1 MILSRRIRTIY
12 RKELIDILRD
22 RRTLAAMILVP
33 IVLYPLLL
41 LGSVQAV
48 SIQAESLEEEEVTF
62 GVTSQNQAALLQE
75 MIDAD
80 RSALADAAA
89 ETPPDAQ
96 RNEKDAPGKK
106 VDRAMRPFLRDE
118 VPRSAIDRYRIEV
131 LSSKENLE
139 HAIRERAIH
148 AGVVFAADRLTDD
161 ISAQNPITLLADLE
175 EVRSRY
181 AHAQLG
187 DLIERTRARIE
198 ERRLAQ
204 FGLPPST
211 VRPFSVSVVNLSS
224 PPSILGQV
232 LPLILILMTITGA
245 IYPAIDLT
253 AGERERG
260 TLESLMVCPVPT
272 MDLIVGKFLVVTTVA
287 VMGAALNLASVSA
300 TVYFGGFNKII
311 ATQGGAV
318 PFAQMGL
325 ILLCLVPFAVLMS
338 AIMIAVCAFART
350 FKEAQNYVTPV
361 IIAVLLPGG
370 IAAMPA
376 TRLDGIMLVMP
387 VGNMVLLA
395 RELLIGASVS
405 PWNIAMVVL
414 STSLYAAAGVA
425 IAARVFGAEA
435 VVFSDAASLRTLFSR
450 RLFLP
455 RERASTAMV
464 LALVAVLFPTWFFVQ
479 SALSPQPDQPA
490 ESLLRGTA
498 IAMPIIFVLLPLV
511 ILWFWKISVSGGFAI
526 RPPAPRYLLAA
537 VLIGVSA
544 WIPSQEVYVLQQGIL
559 QIPPSALKS
568 IAELYKAIRELTPV
582 MAIGVLAV
590 LPALCEELLFRGLF
604 LGGLLTSA
612 RPRNAILVSAV
623 VFAVF
628 HFVLFRFAPTLFLGL
643 VLGLLCWR
651 SASVIPGMLLHLLHN
666 GLTVGTLYW
675 PWRAALG
682 VPQDDT
688 IGHLPP
694 HVLVGGLI
702 VFGLGVLLAAGP
714 RRGAVLL
721 SADAA
726 SPWPA
731 Q

>member
-12 RKELIDILRD
+12 RKELVDILRD

-48 SIQAESLEEEEVTF
+48 SIQAESLEGEEVVF
-62 GVTSQNQAALLQE
+62 GVSSQPHAAMLHE

-80 RSALADAAA
+80 RSALAAAA
-89 ETPPDAQ
+89 ESASREAPGSEPP
-96 RNEKDAPGKK
+96 APGKG

-118 VPRSAIDRYRIEV
+118 VPHSAIERYRIEV
-131 LSSKENLE
+131 LGSRENLE
-139 HAIRERAIH
+139 HAVRQRAIH
-148 AGVVFAADRLTDD
+148 AGVVFDADHLTDD
-161 ISAQNPITLLADLE
+161 IRTRNAMTLLADLE

-181 AHAQLG
+181 AHAQLS
-187 DLIERTRARIE
+187 DLIERTRVRIE
-198 ERRLAQ
+198 ESRLAR

-211 VRPFSVSVVNLSS
+211 VRPFNVCVVNLSS

-300 TVYFGGFNKII
+300 TVYFGGFDKLI
-311 ATQGGAV
+311 ATQGGGV

-325 ILLCLVPFAVLMS
+325 ILLCLIPFAVLMS

-405 PWNIAMVVL
+405 PWHVAMVIL
-414 STSLYAAAGVA
+414 STSLYAAAGVGV
-425 IAARVFGAEA
+425 AARVFGAEA
-435 VVFSDAASLRTLFSR
+435 VVFSDAASLRTVFSR
-450 RLFLP
+450 RFLSP
-455 RERASTAMV
+455 RERPSTAIV
-464 LALVAVLFPTWFFVQ
+464 LALVALLFPTWFFVQ
-479 SALSPQPDQPA
+479 SALSPQPGQPA
-490 ESLLRGTA
+490 DRLLLGTA
-498 IAMPIIFVLLPLV
+498 VGMPVLFVFLPLL
-511 ILWFWKISVSGGFAI
+511 ILWYWKILVAGGFAL
-526 RPPAPRYLLAA
+526 RTPTPRYLLAA
-537 VLIGVSA
+537 VLIGASA
-544 WIPSQEVYVLQQGIL
+544 WIPAQEIHVLQQSIVP
-559 QIPPSALKS
+559 IPRSALEGIVEFDKS
-568 IAELYKAIRELTPV
+568 IRDLTPL
-582 MAIGVLAV
+582 MALGVLAV
-590 LPALCEELLFRGLF
+590 LPAVCEELLFRGLF

-628 HFVLFRFAPTLFLGL
+628 HFVLFKFAPTLLLGL

-651 SASVIPGMLLHLLHN
+651 SASVIPGMLLHMLHN
-666 GLTVGTLYW
+666 GLSVGTLYW

-694 HVLVGGLI
+694 HILVGGLI
-702 VFGLGVLLAAGP
+702 VFTLGVLLAAGP
-714 RRGAVLL
+714 RRAVGPL

-726 SPWPA
+726 GP
-731 Q
+731 